1 MNILKRRHDSS
12 ENGVIN
18 TWNKEIK
25 TINMKNNLKYIRKHK
40 HWYERTINKINQCY
54 INKMLKK
61 CNLCGKILNEPNI
74 IYSDDTYEF
83 VRGNISINKVNIDS
97 LNNKEKKLFN
107 KLIIL
112 FDINSYDIVLI

>member
-1 MNILKRRHDSS
+1 MVQATY
-12 ENGVIN
+12 GIN
-18 TWNKEIK
+18 EIK
-25 TINMKNNLKYIRKHK
+25 TINVKNTLKYIRKHK
-40 HWYERTINKINQCY
+40 HWYERTINKMNQCY

-61 CNLCGKILNEPNI
+61 CNLYGKILNEPNI

-83 VRGNISINKVNIDS
+83 IRGNIEINKVNIYS

>member
-1 MNILKRRHDSS
+1 MNNS
-12 ENGVIN
+12 
-18 TWNKEIK
+18 
-25 TINMKNNLKYIRKHK
+25 LKYIRKHK
-40 HWYERTINKINQCY
+40 HWYERTINNINQCY
-54 INKMLKK
+54 VNKMLKK

-83 VRGNISINKVNIDS
+83 VRGNISINKVNIDL

-112 FDINSYDIVLI
+112 FDMNYTHTKDVTVSCSAANSLQNSLKEIL